1 MAGNTYH
8 PEQFAH
14 EKSDEPE
21 RNSTSPDARELSGG
35 DFHEEQFIGEE
46 IPGDVFGRED
56 DHAIKYK
63 TLSWPLVAVL
73 MITEIVSNGML
84 SLPSSLAAVGVV
96 PGVIVIFFLGA
107 FATYTAWALIQ
118 FKLRHPEVHNMGD
131 AGMILF
137 GPIGREI
144 LGGGTIIFAVFAT
157 GSQILAGQL
166 ALSVLSNERLCT
178 VAFAGIF
185 AIAVTL
191 ASFPRTLDSLG
202 FLSIAGGISIVVA
215 GIVALAGAGSVPV
228 QPGDIQI
235 AVASDFTSAFISITN
250 PVFAYAGHFM
260 FFILI
265 SEMKRPQD
273 AMKAAWTLQITATA
287 LYIVFA
293 VVSYWYIGSGIA
305 SPSLLSLSPL
315 WSKIAFGLAI
325 PNFFIA
331 GSLYSHTA
339 SKLVFVRLFRH
350 SKHIHS
356 HTLLGWGVWAFLI
369 LLANVAAFI
378 FAVGIP
384 IFNYLVGISAAV
396 FAAWYTYGLAG
407 AFWLHDTYHFEGGLR
422 GWFRRPFMLAVNVF
436 TILAGAFI
444 CVGGLY
450 ATIVALSRASAAGE
464 LSRPFQC

>member
-1 MAGNTYH
+1 MTSNTYH
-8 PEQFAH
+8 PGQLPSERH
-14 EKSDEPE
+14 DGLKSVDNI
-21 RNSTSPDARELSGG
+21 RDTSELSGG
-35 DFHEEQFIGEE
+35 DFHEQSSG
-46 IPGDVFGRED
+46 PGSPDDVFGRED
-56 DHAIKYK
+56 EHDIKYK

-84 SLPSSLAAVGVV
+84 TLPSSLAAVGVV

-118 FKLRHPEVHNMGD
+118 FKIRHPEVHNMGD

-144 LGGGTIIFAVFAT
+144 LGGGTVIFAVFAT

-202 FLSIAGGISIVVA
+202 WLSVAGGISIIVA
-215 GIVALAGAGSVPV
+215 GIVALAGAGAVPV
-228 QPGDIQI
+228 NPGDIQI
-235 AVASDFTSAFISITN
+235 AVASNFTSAFISITN

-265 SEMKRPQD
+265 SEMRRPQD
-273 AMKAAWTLQITATA
+273 AMKAAWTLQIVATS

-293 VVSYWYIGSGIA
+293 IVTYWYIGSGVS

-339 SKLVFVRLFRH
+339 SKLVFVRIFRH
-350 SKHIHS
+350 SKHLHS
-356 HTLLGWGVWAFLI
+356 HTILGWGTWSFLI
-369 LLANVAAFI
+369 LLANVAAFV

-384 IFNYLVGISAAV
+384 IFNYLVGISASL

-407 AFWLHDTYHFEGGLR
+407 AFWLHDTYYFKGGYR
-422 GWFRRPFMLAVNVF
+422 AWFQRPFMLAVNVF
-436 TILAGAFI
+436 TVLAGAFI
-444 CVGGLY
+444 SVGGLY
-450 ATIVALSRASAAGE
+450 ATITALIEASDAGE
-464 LSRPFQC
+464 LLPPFQC

>member
-1 MAGNTYH
+1 MADHIHRPRQDIQKVREDGSSGIT
-8 PEQFAH
+8 PE
-14 EKSDEPE
+14 
-21 RNSTSPDARELSGG
+21 ARELSGG
-35 DFHEEQFIGEE
+35 DFHEEDDAGQVRRD
-46 IPGDVFGRED
+46 DVFGSEAGHD
-56 DHAIKYK
+56 IKYK

-84 SLPSSLAAVGVV
+84 TLPSSLAAVGVV
-96 PGVIVIFFLGA
+96 PGVIVILFLGI
-107 FATYTAWALIQ
+107 FATYTSWALIQ

-144 LGGGTIIFAVFAT
+144 LGGGTIIFAVFAA

-166 ALSVLSNERLCT
+166 ALGVLSDQRLCT
-178 VAFAGIF
+178 VGFSGIF
-185 AIAVTL
+185 AIAITL
-191 ASFPRTLDSLG
+191 ASFPRTLGSLG
-202 FLSIAGGISIVVA
+202 FLSVAGGISIVIA
-215 GIVALAGAGSVPV
+215 GIVALAGAGAVPIH
-228 QPGDIQI
+228 PGDIQI

-273 AMKAAWTLQITATA
+273 AMKAAWVLQITATS

-293 VVSYWYIGSGIA
+293 VVTYWYIGSGVN

-356 HTLLGWGVWAFLI
+356 HTALGWGVWAFLI

-407 AFWLHDTYHFEGGLR
+407 AFWLHDTYHDKGGYR
-422 GWFRRPFMLAVNVF
+422 AWFQRPVMFSINVM
-436 TILAGAFI
+436 TVLAGAFI

-450 ATIVALSRASAAGE
+450 ATIVSLINASAAGE
-464 LSRPFQC
+464 LPPPFQC

>member
-1 MAGNTYH
+1 MSNNTYH
-8 PEQFAH
+8 PGH
-14 EKSDEPE
+14 TVDEKS
-21 RNSTSPDARELSGG
+21 NGRELSGSSQDAHG
-35 DFHEEQFIGEE
+35 FHDEAAIGMGS
-46 IPGDVFGRED
+46 PGDVFGSED
-56 DHAIKYK
+56 GHDIKYK

-96 PGVIVIFFLGA
+96 PGVIVIVFLGV
-107 FATYTAWALIQ
+107 FATYTSWVLIQ

-131 AGMILF
+131 AGMIIF
-137 GPIGREI
+137 GPVGREI
-144 LGGGTIIFAVFAT
+144 LSAGTIIFAVFAT

-166 ALSVLSNERLCT
+166 ALSVLSDQKLCT

-185 AIAVTL
+185 AVAVTL
-191 ASFPRTLDSLG
+191 ASIPRTLDSLG
-202 FLSIAGGISIVVA
+202 FLSIVGGVSIIVA
-215 GIVALAGAGSVPV
+215 GIVALAGAGAMPIR
-228 QPGDIQI
+228 PGDIQI

-273 AMKAAWTLQITATA
+273 AMKAAYVLQIVATS
-287 LYIVFA
+287 LYVVFA
-293 VVSYWYIGSGIA
+293 VVSYWYIGSGIS

-315 WSKIAFGLAI
+315 FSKISFGLAI

-350 SKHIHS
+350 TQHIHS
-356 HTLLGWGVWAFLI
+356 HTYLGWGVWTVLI
-369 LLANVAAFI
+369 LLANGAAFV

-384 IFNYLVGISAAV
+384 TFNYLVGISAAL
-396 FAAWYTYGLAG
+396 FASWYTYGLAG
-407 AFWLHDTYHFEGGLR
+407 AFWLHDTFYFEGGFR
-422 GWFRRPFMLAVNVF
+422 GWYRKPVMLAVNVF
-436 TILAGAFI
+436 TLLAGAFI

-450 ATIVALSRASAAGE
+450 ATIVALIRASKEGE
-464 LSRPFQC
+464 LPSPFQC

>member
-1 MAGNTYH
+1 MLNNTYR
-8 PEQFAH
+8 PGYSVDG
-14 EKSDEPE
+14 KSDE
-21 RNSTSPDARELSGG
+21 RELNDSSQAAHGFP
-35 DFHEEQFIGEE
+35 DEAAIGVSS
-46 IPGDVFGRED
+46 PGDVFGSED
-56 DHAIKYK
+56 GHNIKYK

-84 SLPSSLAAVGVV
+84 SLPSM
-96 PGVIVIFFLGA
+96 
-107 FATYTAWALIQ
+107 
-118 FKLRHPEVHNMGD
+118 HNMGD

-137 GPIGREI
+137 GPVGREI
-144 LGGGTIIFAVFAT
+144 LSAGTIIFAVFAT

-166 ALSVLSNERLCT
+166 ALSVLSDAKLCT

-185 AIAVTL
+185 AVAVTL

-202 FLSIAGGISIVVA
+202 FLSILGGVSIVVA
-215 GIVALAGAGSVPV
+215 GIVALAGAGAVPIR
-228 QPGDIQI
+228 PGDIQI

-265 SEMKRPQD
+265 SEMKKPQD
-273 AMKAAWTLQITATA
+273 AMKAAYVLQITATS
-287 LYIVFA
+287 LYVVFA
-293 VVSYWYIGSGIA
+293 VVSYWYIGSEIS

-315 WSKIAFGLAI
+315 FSKIAFGLAI
-325 PNFFIA
+325 PNFFIS

-339 SKLVFVRLFRH
+339 SKLVFVRFFRH
-350 SKHIHS
+350 TQHIHS
-356 HTLLGWGVWAFLI
+356 HTFLGWGVWIVLI
-369 LLANVAAFI
+369 LLANGAAFV

-384 IFNYLVGISAAV
+384 SFNYLVGITAAA

-407 AFWLHDTYHFEGGLR
+407 AFWLHDTFYFEGGFQ
-422 GWFRRPFMLAVNVF
+422 GWLQKPVMLAVNVF

-450 ATIVALSRASAAGE
+450 ATIVALIGASEAGG
-464 LSRPFQC
+464 LPTPFQC